1 MFAWRKQ
8 YEEGSLAAVKAG
20 EAVVPASQL
29 ASAMKEIRELQR
41 LFDKKTLE
49 AEIPK
54 EAVEYGRSK
63 NRIARSP
70 LLPRDD
76 QRKRSAMFPAWRA
89 LLCQSEKPVRRT
101 GRTAAAPDRPT
112 TRSWSLQSTSTW
124 LACRRMDTGESGALL
139 RHSHE
144 MTGAPCV
151 NAKRVYRVMRD
162 HQLLLRRVG
171 QRCDARR
178 PQTDAAHP
186 HGYTKR
192 RQAARHDSPHSPGT

>member
-1 MFAWRKQ
+1 MPHVRNR
-8 YEEGSLAAVKAG
+8 LRAG
-20 EAVVPASQL
+20 LTLVGHQAPQAGARL
-29 ASAMKEIRELQR
+29 RATNKIRELQR
-41 LFDKKTLE
+41 LLGKKTLA

-112 TRSWSLQSTSTW
+112 TRSWSPQSTSTMR
-124 LACRRMDTGESGALL
+124 ACRRMDTGESGALL
-139 RHSHE
+139 RHSQE

-151 NAKRVYRVMRD
+151 NAKRAYRVMRD